1 MFLPRARPENRN
13 GWCCSW
19 CSVSCALFALG
30 PGLLHA
36 RQVAL
41 PITVL
46 LQPQVVKKI
55 PRIKPGVV
63 TIRKYQFHRIVAY
76 RFDGLDVHILL
87 PGLHP
92 LLARSMPAHL
102 GRGRIDTQ
110 HFAGKAE
117 LFAVVEG
124 DFKFAGLLVQ
134 LDFGRSRGS
143 GGQASHDASFSRFVS
158 IEAVMIRR
166 DGAAWRNPPVAWP
179 CHIIFTSLK
188 YDALHRQWHQPKG
201 GRQ

>member
-63 TIRKYQFHRIVAY
+63 TIRKYQFHRIAAD
-76 RFDGLDVHILL
+76 RLDGLDVDIFLA
-87 PGLHP
+87 GLQH

-110 HFAGKAE
+110 QFAGKAA
-117 LFAVVEG
+117 LFAVVAG
-124 DFKFAGLLVQ
+124 DFKFSGLLVQ
-134 LDFGRSRGS
+134 LDFGRSRGR

-158 IEAVMIRR
+158 IEAVIVSR
-166 DGAAWRNPPVAWP
+166 DGAVWRNPLSAWHCEVIFPVS
-179 CHIIFTSLK
+179 H
-188 YDALHRQWHQPKG
+188 YD
-201 GRQ
+201 